1 MIKYFSSTDF
11 VIKDRPRLTSWIEG
25 VINKE
30 SRLLEE
36 LVFNFCSDES
46 LLKINKEFL
55 KHDTLTDVITF
66 DYSASKAVSGEVF
79 ISVDRV
85 RENAKE
91 FHQDFNDE
99 IRRVMIHGVLH
110 LCGHKDKTPKDK
122 ALMSEMENRH
132 LAFFS

>member
-11 VIKDRPRLTSWIEG
+11 VIKDRLGLTSWIEE
-25 VINKE
+25 VLNKE

-91 FHQDFNDE
+91 FDQDFNDE

-110 LCGHKDKTPKDK
+110 LCGYKDKTPKDK
-122 ALMSEMENRH
+122 ALMSDMENCH

>member
-11 VIKDRPRLTSWIEG
+11 VIKDRLRLTSWIEE
-25 VINKE
+25 VLNKE

-91 FHQDFNDE
+91 FDQDFNDE

-110 LCGHKDKTPKDK
+110 LCGYKDKTSKDK
-122 ALMSEMENRH
+122 ALMSDMENRH

>member
-11 VIKDRPRLTSWIEG
+11 VIKDRLRLTSWIEE
-25 VINKE
+25 VLNKE

-91 FHQDFNDE
+91 FDQDFNDE

-110 LCGHKDKTPKDK
+110 LCGYKDKTSKDK
-122 ALMSEMENRH
+122 ALMSDMENCH

>member
-1 MIKYFSSTDF
+1 
-11 VIKDRPRLTSWIEG
+11 VINDKPHLTSWIEG

-30 SRLLEE
+30 SRLLEK

-55 KHDTLTDVITF
+55 NHETLTDVITF
-66 DYSASKAVSGEVF
+66 DYSSSKAVSGEVF

-99 IRRVMIHGVLH
+99 IKRVMIHGVLH
-110 LCGHKDKTPKDK
+110 LCGYNDKTAKDKS
-122 ALMSEMENRH
+122 LMSDMENRH

>member
-11 VIKDRPRLTSWIEG
+11 AIKDKRHLTSWIEE

-66 DYSASKAVSGEVF
+66 DYSTSKTVSGEVF

-110 LCGHKDKTPKDK
+110 LCGYKDKTPKDK
-122 ALMSEMENRH
+122 ALMSDKENRH

>member
-1 MIKYFSSTDF
+1 MINYFSSTSF
-11 VIKDRPRLTSWIEG
+11 SIKDKPRLTSWIEE

-110 LCGHKDKTPKDK
+110 LCGYKDKTPKDK

>member
-11 VIKDRPRLTSWIEG
+11 VIKDKNRLTLWIEE

-30 SRLLEE
+30 RRLIKE
-36 LVFNFCSDES
+36 LVFNFCSDDS

-55 KHDTLTDVITF
+55 KHETLTDVITF
-66 DYSASKAVSGEVF
+66 DYSVSKAVSGEVF

-85 RENAKE
+85 RANSKE

-99 IRRVMIHGVLH
+99 IKRVMIHGVLH
-110 LCGHKDKTPKDK
+110 LCGYKDKTPKEK
-122 ALMSEMENRH
+122 ALMSDKENLY
-132 LAFFS
+132 LAVFS

>member
-30 SRLLEE
+30 SCLLEE

-55 KHDTLTDVITF
+55 KHDTLTDVIAF

-110 LCGHKDKTPKDK
+110 LCGYKDKTPKDK
-122 ALMSEMENRH
+122 ALMSDMENRH

>member
-11 VIKDRPRLTSWIEG
+11 VIKDRLGLTSWIEE
-25 VINKE
+25 VLNKE

-91 FHQDFNDE
+91 FDQDFNDE

-110 LCGHKDKTPKDK
+110 LCGYKDKTSKDK
-122 ALMSEMENRH
+122 ALMSDMENCH

>member
-91 FHQDFNDE
+91 FDQDFNDE

-110 LCGHKDKTPKDK
+110 LCGYKDKTPKDK
-122 ALMSEMENRH
+122 ALMSDMENCH

>member
-11 VIKDRPRLTSWIEG
+11 VINDKPHITSWIEG

-30 SRLLEE
+30 SRLLEK

-55 KHDTLTDVITF
+55 NHDTLTDVITF
-66 DYSASKAVSGEVF
+66 DYSSSKAVSGEVF

-91 FHQDFNDE
+91 FHQDFNNE
-99 IRRVMIHGVLH
+99 IKRVMLHGVLH
-110 LCGHKDKTPKDK
+110 LCGYNDKTAKDK
-122 ALMSEMENRH
+122 ALMSDMENRH

>member
-11 VIKDRPRLTSWIEG
+11 VIKDRLRLTSWIEG
-25 VINKE
+25 VLNKE

-66 DYSASKAVSGEVF
+66 DYSTSKAVSGEVF

-91 FHQDFNDE
+91 FDQGFNDE

-110 LCGHKDKTPKDK
+110 LCGYKDKTPKDK
-122 ALMSEMENRH
+122 ALMSDMENRH